1 VGGTDET
8 GSTVSAGP
16 YDGPTIATE
25 VTPRGAS
32 WIWVANGSRSALK
45 RFAPPPVH
53 PKRPPRL
60 LATPGVRPDLVER
73 VIASFRSEALELDLY
88 DPLIDQAPH
97 EYDDDLAGEK
107 TRTLDPAADTTE
119 AVAIEVRILGPV
131 EVVGWPSPPE
141 RAIVTELLC
150 YLTLHRD
157 RSLSG
162 EAIRAALR
170 PEGDREQSAK
180 TMRTYLSSL
189 RRSLG
194 PEAFPAGAGYRL
206 SELVTCDWEFFRKA
220 AEHGELDMQLEALRL
235 VRGRPFEGVRAGTY
249 GWVFAEFL
257 VSDIEVAVSGVAK
270 NAADECHEQGRLDTA
285 LWSLRQG
292 LLAAGSDFGLW
303 ERYLS
308 LSAEVG
314 PTAFARAEREAS
326 TALGDDA
333 PTPSP

>member
-1 VGGTDET
+1 MGGTSET
-8 GSTVSAGP
+8 GSTQTADS
-16 YDGPTIATE
+16 YDGPTIATA

-32 WIWVANGSRSALK
+32 WIWVANGTRSALK
-45 RFAPPPVH
+45 RFAPPPVY
-53 PKRPPRL
+53 PRRPPRL
-60 LATPGVRPDLVER
+60 LETPGVRPDLVER
-73 VIASFRSEALELDLY
+73 VIASFRSEALELDVY
-88 DPLIDQAPH
+88 DPLVDETPH
-97 EYDDDLAGEK
+97 EKDDGLAGEE
-107 TRTLDPAADTTE
+107 TRALDPATDTTE
-119 AVAIEVRILGPV
+119 AAAIEVRILGPV
-131 EVVGWPSPPE
+131 EVIGWPSPPE

-150 YLTLHRD
+150 FLALHRD
-157 RSLSG
+157 RALSG

-170 PEGDREQSAK
+170 PEGDREQSSK

-206 SELVTCDWEFFRKA
+206 SEVVTCDWEFFRKA
-220 AEHGELDMQLEALRL
+220 VEHGGLDMQLEALRL

-257 VSDIEVAVSGVAK
+257 VSDIEVAVSSVAK
-270 NAADECHEQGRLDTA
+270 NAADECHKQGRLDTA

-292 LLAAGSDFGLW
+292 LLAAGSDFALW

-314 PTAFARAEREAS
+314 PAAFARAEREAS
-326 TALGDDA
+326 AALGDDA